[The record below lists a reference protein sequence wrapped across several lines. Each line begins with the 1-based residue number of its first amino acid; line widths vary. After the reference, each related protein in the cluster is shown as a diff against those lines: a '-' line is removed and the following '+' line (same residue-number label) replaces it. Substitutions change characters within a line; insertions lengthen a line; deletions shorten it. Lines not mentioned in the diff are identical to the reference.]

1 MDKKLETIINRLRKK
16 VENFFKCDKSGHN
29 IDHLERT
36 LKYATFLQSKEGGDI
51 LVIGI
56 SAFIHDIHRIMSDKL
71 DRYVSPEESLSVV
84 EDFISDIKITEEQK
98 THILHAIKHHEEY
111 NFSSGKKVKDIES
124 KILQDADNLDA
135 IGAIGLVRVLKYGFN
150 YNLTEYDP
158 RIPLY
163 NNDFIEGIKDA
174 STLHHIYN
182 KLMRLGKYMNT
193 KTAKELAKNKTRLLK
208 DFVDMYILEFNG
220 QYE

>member
-135 IGAIGLVRVLKYGFN
+135 IGAIGLVRVLKYQRKNPTLRVGMLILCIFALLN
-150 YNLTEYDP
+150 FFEYIFANTLAHHSRFM
-158 RIPLY
+158 RIGL
-163 NNDFIEGIKDA
+163 
-174 STLHHIYN
+174 LIYTVFSIYQGTHQM
-182 KLMRLGKYMNT
+182 LQEMAL
-193 KTAKELAKNKTRLLK
+193 
-208 DFVDMYILEFNG
+208 
-220 QYE
+220 